1 MANENQ
7 NTGAPKSSTGA
18 DEAKKLQSVFKALV
32 RDGADFGDII
42 KDQVN
47 ELKKLQ
53 TGYDKVRASIEGFR
67 TNALDVKKIQSDI
80 NDQVSK
86 QFINSAKLKATEL
99 ELVKLGATQ
108 LQGAKEYTRI
118 LSNKEKAEANYSRA
132 VISGDE
138 AQIALTREKLDLA
151 EQLFDAATQNLT
163 PLQAEYI
170 ARSKSKD
177 VISLTVKELQTQL
190 SKEKEIQSQIGL
202 TGKVFENF
210 SKKLG
215 LGNDVYEAMVRRAR
229 ELQVQNTKEF
239 KEEIKRKNERI
250 QAINEV
256 RKSQGKKPI
265 ALIELPKGGVLRA
278 GFNQFKK
285 DFADSW
291 KNDPLFKAGL
301 FLGAAKAL
309 NSALQG
315 TIKMFRDGMVGGMK
329 ALGGELA
336 EGPIQN
342 LTKPISGFLEKI
354 PLIGGLLGGV
364 VDLMATF
371 MDYAMNANS
380 QFVKMGRELGLTADE
395 SQKLAN
401 NFSNYANSTNDVFV
415 NSKKLYEAQI
425 GLSKQLGTTAILSN
439 EILSTNIRLKDV
451 LGLEEDIQANIAQTS
466 VITGKESAN
475 IVGNVIAQVNNLKK
489 AGLATQDYKAV
500 LKEVSNLGGYL
511 GLSFAKYPEKLT
523 KAVLQT
529 KAMGIELKQLDAM
542 ADSFLDY
549 ESSISKEMEAQLLTG
564 KDINLNKARE
574 AFLNNDLVTAAQEI
588 TKQVGSTEEF
598 LGMNRIAAESLAS
611 TFGMTRDTMADMLKK
626 QEFLSKIGAKEG
638 QSAKEQY
645 ELAKKK
651 FGTLQDISNEQEKQ
665 QYQALATGAANEKLA
680 ALIDKIKQGFTDLIS
695 NSGVSKFIDKAI
707 DFMKNPSAIQGFVN
721 GLKDFFATVLE
732 SIGTFVNGAAKIANI
747 FLFGKDEIAEDYGDT
762 IKGFAQNL
770 RGGSLGK
777 LDDGGLVQTSGVAE
791 VHSGETYLGANS
803 LQLIKMTAEN
813 SRKTVELLAKLATQK
828 PDGGN
833 SQVRFVTGNVVL
845 DGVPTGKLMLNSFE
859 NNSYT
864 KFDTTRYTS

>member
-7 NTGAPKSSTGA
+7 NNNQSSGPQRGPSQSS
-18 DEAKKLQSVFKALV
+18 QSVNDIKQLKEGLKQLV
-32 RDGADFGDII
+32 REGEDFNDII
-42 KDQVN
+42 KDQVR
-47 ELKKLQ
+47 ELNKLIN
-53 TGYDKVRASIEGFR
+53 GYDKVRSSIDGFR
-67 TNALDVKKIQSDI
+67 TSSLDVKRIQGDI
-80 NDQVSK
+80 NRVTAQS
-86 QFINSAKLKATEL
+86 FIQRAKITETQ
-99 ELVKLGATQ
+99 VKLSENQLKDADKYLGA
-108 LQGAKEYTRI
+108 LQARQDAEKRLNDAKVSGNAQNI
-118 LSNKEKAEANYSRA
+118 AAASRA
-132 VISGDE
+132 LNSIDNEIERRQQG
-138 AQIALTREKLDLA
+138 LA
-151 EQLFDAATQNLT
+151 
-163 PLQAEYI
+163 PLQAEYV
-170 ARSKSKD
+170 ARKKSLDVSK
-177 VISLTVKELQTQL
+177 LTAEELDIQL
-190 SKEKEIQSQIGL
+190 KKEKEIRNSIGL
-202 TGKVFENF
+202 TGIVAENF
-210 SKKLG
+210 AKKLG
-215 LGNDVYEAMVRRAR
+215 VGEEVYEAMILKARKLQAEQEAAAAKR
-229 ELQVQNTKEF
+229 ELE
-239 KEEIKRKNERI
+239 
-250 QAINEV
+250 
-256 RKSQGKKPI
+256 GKKPI
-265 ALIELPKGGVLRA
+265 KGLEKGLQSVGNKFKVFGTGMSAAFKGAVASLSDPAVLA
-278 GFNQFKK
+278 V
-285 DFADSW
+285 
-291 KNDPLFKAGL
+291 
-301 FLGAAKAL
+301 FLGKLSKGL
-309 NSALQG
+309 NNAFKSATSMLS
-315 TIKMFRDGMVGGMK
+315 GGMK
-329 ALGGELA
+329 AVGGELA
-336 EGPIQN
+336 NGPIQD

-354 PLIGGLLGGV
+354 PLVGGLLGGV

-371 MDYAMNANS
+371 MDYSMNANS
-380 QFVKMGRELGLTADE
+380 QFVKMGRELGLSADE

-511 GLSFAKYPEKLT
+511 GLTFAKYPEKLT

-529 KAMGIELKQLDAM
+529 KAMGLELKQLDAI

-611 TFGMTRDTMADMLKK
+611 SFGMTRDTMADMLKK
-626 QEFLSKIGAKEG
+626 QEFLAKIGAKEG
-638 QSAKEQY
+638 QSAQQQY

-651 FGTLQDISNEQEKQ
+651 FATMKDITTEQEKQ
-665 QYQALATGAANEKLA
+665 QYQALASGAANERLA

-707 DFMKNPSAIQGFVN
+707 DFMSNPNKIQGVVN

-732 SIGTFVNGAAKIANI
+732 MTGSIINAFSKVANV
-747 FLFGKDEIAEDYGDT
+747 FLFGDDEISENYGDT
-762 IKGFAQNL
+762 IKDFAGTL
-770 RGGSLGK
+770 RGKNLSK
-777 LDDGGLVQTSGVAE
+777 LDEGGLVQTSGIAE

-803 LQLIKMTAEN
+803 LQVIKMTAEN
-813 SRKTVELLAKLATQK
+813 SRKTVELLAKLANQK
-828 PDGGN
+828 SDGSN
-833 SQVRFVTGNVVL
+833 AQIKFVTGNVVL

-864 KFDTTRYTS
+864 NFDTTRYNS

>member
-7 NTGAPKSSTGA
+7 NNNQSSGQQRGPSQSA
-18 DEAKKLQSVFKALV
+18 QSVNDIKQLKEGLKQLV
-32 RDGADFGDII
+32 REGEDFNDII
-42 KDQVN
+42 KDQVR
-47 ELKKLQ
+47 ELNKLIN
-53 TGYDKVRASIEGFR
+53 GYDKVRSSIDGFR
-67 TNALDVKKIQSDI
+67 TSSLDIKRIQGDI
-80 NDQVSK
+80 NRVTAQS
-86 QFINSAKLKATEL
+86 FIQRAKITETQ
-99 ELVKLGATQ
+99 VKLTQNQLKEADKYLGA
-108 LQGAKEYTRI
+108 LQARQDAEKRLNDAK
-118 LSNKEKAEANYSRA
+118 A
-132 VISGDE
+132 SGD
-138 AQIALTREKLDLA
+138 ARNIAAANRALESIDNEIERRQQGLA
-151 EQLFDAATQNLT
+151 
-163 PLQAEYI
+163 PLQAEYV
-170 ARSKSKD
+170 ARKKSLD
-177 VISLTVKELQTQL
+177 VAELTGKELDIQL
-190 SKEKEIQSQIGL
+190 KKEKQIRNSIGL
-202 TGKVFENF
+202 TGIVAENF
-210 SKKLG
+210 AKKLG
-215 LGNDVYEAMVRRAR
+215 VGEEVYEAMITKAR
-229 ELQVQNTKEF
+229 KLQAQQEAAAVKREVEGKAPLNTLQKGLQNVGNKF
-239 KEEIKRKNERI
+239 K
-250 QAINEV
+250 V
-256 RKSQGKKPI
+256 FGTGMS
-265 ALIELPKGGVLRA
+265 
-278 GFNQFKK
+278 
-285 DFADSW
+285 S
-291 KNDPLFKAGL
+291 LFKSAVSSLADPAVLAVVLSKIGKGISNVFKSAAGI
-301 FLGAAKAL
+301 LG
-309 NSALQG
+309 SA
-315 TIKMFRDGMVGGMK
+315 MK
-329 ALGGELA
+329 GIGGELA

-354 PLIGGLLGGV
+354 PLVGGLLGGI

-371 MDYAMNANS
+371 MDYATNANS
-380 QFVKMGRELGLTADE
+380 QFVKMGRELGLDADE
-395 SQKLAN
+395 AQRLAN

-475 IVGNVIAQVNNLKK
+475 IVGNVIAQVQNLKK
-489 AGLATQDYKAV
+489 AGLATQDYKAI

-511 GLSFAKYPEKLT
+511 GLTFAKYPEKLT

-529 KAMGIELKQLDAM
+529 KAMGLELKQLDAI

-549 ESSISKEMEAQLLTG
+549 ESSITKEMEAQILTG
-564 KDINLNKARE
+564 KEINLNKARE

-611 TFGMTRDTMADMLKK
+611 SFGMTRDTMADMLKK
-626 QEFLSKIGAKEG
+626 QEFLAKIGAKEG

-645 ELAKKK
+645 ELAKKR
-651 FGTLQDISNEQEKQ
+651 FGTLQEITNEQEKQ
-665 QYQALATGAANEKLA
+665 QYQALASGAANERLA

-707 DFMKNPSAIQGFVN
+707 DFMSNPNKIQGVVN

-732 SIGTFVNGAAKIANI
+732 MTGSIINAFSKVANV
-747 FLFGKDEIAEDYGDT
+747 FLFGDDEIREDYGDT
-762 IKGFAQNL
+762 IKDFAGTL
-770 RGGSLGK
+770 RGKNLSK
-777 LDDGGLVQTSGVAE
+777 LDEGGLVQTSGVAE

-813 SRKTVELLAKLATQK
+813 SRKTVELLAKLANQK
-828 PDGGN
+828 PDGAN